1 MKTLKTTLTGLLIAG
16 LVATFMT
23 GCKKYD
29 EGGFIGKADKRLA
42 AHTWKLKKYLRNGN
56 DETSGLL
63 ISNFTE
69 QFQDGG
75 TLIRNYI
82 DKDGDSSS
90 ETGSW
95 QFDNDKQQI
104 NLSGIGSIELTD
116 QTSTVSTSDY
126 NILKL
131 KKKELWY
138 YYDNGG
144 DRHEF
149 HFEPN

>member
-1 MKTLKTTLTGLLIAG
+1 MKTMNKTIGGLLILG
-16 LVATFMT
+16 LAVIFMT

-29 EGGFIGKADKRLA
+29 EGGLIGKADKRLTA
-42 AHTWKLKKYLRNGN
+42 NTWKLEKYLRNGN
-56 DETSGLL
+56 DETSSLL

-75 TLIRNYI
+75 TLIRSYT
-82 DKDGDSSS
+82 DKDGDAFS

-104 NLSGIGSIELTD
+104 NLTGVGSIELTN

-126 NILKL
+126 NIIKL

-138 YYDNGG
+138 SYDNGG
-144 DRHEF
+144 DSHEF
-149 HFEPN
+149 HLIPN

>member
-1 MKTLKTTLTGLLIAG
+1 MKRTLNGLLILG
-16 LVATFMT
+16 LVASFMT

-29 EGGFIGKADKRLA
+29 EGGLIGKADKRLTA
-42 AHTWKLKKYLRNGN
+42 NTWKLEKYLRNGN
-56 DETSGLL
+56 DETSSLL

-82 DKDGDSSS
+82 DKDGDPFS

-95 QFDNDKQQI
+95 QFDNDKQQV
-104 NLSGIGSIELTD
+104 NLKGVSSIELTD

-131 KKKELWY
+131 KKEELWY

-149 HFEPN
+149 HLVPN

>member
-1 MKTLKTTLTGLLIAG
+1 MKTIKRTLKGLLITG
-16 LVATFMT
+16 LAIICMT

-29 EGGFIGKADKRLA
+29 EGGLMGKADKRLTA
-42 AHTWKLKKYLRNGN
+42 NTWKLEKYLRNGN
-56 DETSGLL
+56 DETSSLL

-82 DKDGDSSS
+82 DKDGDPFS

-95 QFDNDKQQI
+95 QFDNDKQQV
-104 NLSGIGSIELTD
+104 NLKGVSSIELTD

-131 KKKELWY
+131 KKEELWY

-149 HFEPN
+149 HLVPN